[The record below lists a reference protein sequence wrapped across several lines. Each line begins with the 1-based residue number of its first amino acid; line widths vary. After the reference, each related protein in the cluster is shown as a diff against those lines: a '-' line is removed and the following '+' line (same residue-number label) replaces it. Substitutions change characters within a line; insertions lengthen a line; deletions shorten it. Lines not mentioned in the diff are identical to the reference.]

1 MAMLSR
7 PEIII
12 PGAVVVVI
20 LMMLAAIMVRM
31 SRRDSERDKHLS
43 KLQAKIDER
52 LDKVTAQTENKL
64 NESVQQL
71 HNAVE
76 QLGEG
81 MTRTMADAEHTQAG
95 RMYDYT
101 ARADQA
107 FEKES
112 ERSRA
117 FSGEVTR
124 RIDQLDEKTEKRM
137 QQLRKDIA
145 SDVVNELGAKIDG
158 ALNRLDNRFKQ
169 LDTASKKT
177 VSELD
182 GIREALNWRPDGD
195 ARLDA
200 LLAQWLSPGRY
211 VRHFEVGT
219 GSGKFAD
226 FAITLPDENGQILY
240 LPVDSSFPAADYS
253 DERSDEAKKRL
264 QKDVTNYAR
273 DMAAKLIKPGLTTDF
288 AIMLIQNEVVCARV
302 CEIGYDDATL
312 ARRVIPTGPAA
323 FWAMVRTLE
332 ASVNAL
338 AMQRRSD
345 EIERL
350 LSDVRSEL
358 KRFAA
363 LPDTDKIADE
373 QLNDISDKQIE
384 QPKQNR
390 IEEKHNVETPE
401 TEISAEAKPNARQIA
416 TDESEVDIW
425 T

>member
-1 MAMLSR
+1 MAMISR
-7 PEIII
+7 PEIIMS
-12 PGAVVVVI
+12 GAAVVVI

-31 SRRDSERDKHLS
+31 SRRDNERDRHLS
-43 KLQAKIDER
+43 ELQAKIDER
-52 LDKVTAQTENKL
+52 LDNVTAQTEVRL

-71 HNAVE
+71 NNAVE
-76 QLGEG
+76 RLGEG

-101 ARADQA
+101 SRADQA

-117 FSGEVTR
+117 FSSEVSR
-124 RIDQLDEKTEKRM
+124 RIDELDEKTERRM
-137 QQLRKDIA
+137 QQLRIDIT
-145 SDVVNELGAKIDG
+145 SDVVSELDAKIDRALSGLDKRFEQLG
-158 ALNRLDNRFKQ
+158 A
-169 LDTASKKT
+169 ASQKT
-177 VSELD
+177 VNELD
-182 GIREALNWRPDGD
+182 GIREALNRHPDGD
-195 ARLDA
+195 ARLDT

-226 FAITLPDENGQILY
+226 FAITLPDENGQMLY
-240 LPVDSSFPAADYS
+240 LPVDSSFPASDYS
-253 DERSDEAKKRL
+253 DKRSDEANLRL
-264 QKDVTNYAR
+264 QKDVSDYAR
-273 DMAAKLIKPGLTTDF
+273 GMAAKLIKPGLTTDF

-302 CEIGYDDATL
+302 CEIGYDDAAL
-312 ARRVIPTGPAA
+312 ARRVIPTGSAT

-338 AMQRRSD
+338 AMQKRSD

-363 LPDTDKIADE
+363 MPDTVKLAD
-373 QLNDISDKQIE
+373 NADAQIE
-384 QPKQNR
+384 LSRLKQNR
-390 IEEKHNVETPE
+390 IEDKHNVEAAE
-401 TEISAEAKPNARQIA
+401 TADSVKPQPSAGQISG
-416 TDESEVDIW
+416 DESEVDIW
-425 T
+425 N